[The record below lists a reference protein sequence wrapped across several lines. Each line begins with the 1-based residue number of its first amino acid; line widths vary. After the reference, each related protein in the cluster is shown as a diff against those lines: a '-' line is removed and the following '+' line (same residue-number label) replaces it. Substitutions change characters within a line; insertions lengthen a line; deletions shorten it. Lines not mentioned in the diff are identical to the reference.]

1 MCNNK
6 AILPNIPCLK
16 ECRIVGKIVRQVLN
30 ANETICFM
38 VDTQEITYTM
48 DMFHATLKLLGLEE
62 EYHTIKDDTL
72 LVNVYTTREVTIRGM
87 LIPNDLL
94 TDAIKETQVYKD
106 YEAKATRTPN
116 PDVVQ
121 KRKRK
126 GKQATGESSSP
137 RLSLKIRIRQQ
148 KSTSTTPLPPSDD
161 QERDDIIEATQLGLV
176 LDKTTKVYEEQ
187 HNVAIVKE
195 KLLDEDVEKLVE
207 GNDESDGNDF
217 ADTVLL
223 SDEYSVDRLEPGSQ
237 KENLENNDE
246 DDDDD
251 DDEKK
256 DEKHDDANDDD
267 DDNDD
272 RDNHALIKTQRTGS
286 SEIRSEKMQTP
297 IPSPL
302 RSLKTDLSLDK
313 EIDKELMVSV
323 SPTPDATTQDQSKP
337 ISRRYTH
344 IYGAVKRIILEKV
357 NESLKEIVPNITTS
371 ATNDLIK
378 DNLPRLVTDVVKNE
392 RESSQRDVS
401 THILQEFAAHA
412 PQIIEE
418 LFRS

>member
-1 MCNNK
+1 MN
-6 AILPNIPCLK
+6 LPLRTHRTP
-16 ECRIVGKIVRQVLN
+16 R
-30 ANETICFM
+30 
-38 VDTQEITYTM
+38 
-48 DMFHATLKLLGLEE
+48 
-62 EYHTIKDDTL
+62 
-72 LVNVYTTREVTIRGM
+72 
-87 LIPNDLL
+87 
-94 TDAIKETQVYKD
+94 
-106 YEAKATRTPN
+106 ATRTPN

-126 GKQATGESSSP
+126 GKQAIGESSSP

-161 QERDDIIEATQLGLV
+161 QETDDIIEATQLGLV

-223 SDEYSVDRLEPGSQ
+223 SDEYSIDGLEPGSQ
-237 KENLENNDE
+237 KENPENND

-272 RDNHALIKTQRTGS
+272 DNDDRDNHALIKTRRTGS
-286 SEIRSEKMQTP
+286 SEIRTEKMQTP

-302 RSLKTDLSLDK
+302 RSLRTDLSSDK
-313 EIDKELMVSV
+313 EINKE
-323 SPTPDATTQDQSKP
+323 
-337 ISRRYTH
+337 
-344 IYGAVKRIILEKV
+344 
-357 NESLKEIVPNITTS
+357 
-371 ATNDLIK
+371 
-378 DNLPRLVTDVVKNE
+378 
-392 RESSQRDVS
+392 
-401 THILQEFAAHA
+401 
-412 PQIIEE
+412 
-418 LFRS
+418 